1 MRRNTYRY
9 HRLLKDGLLEI
20 VVYDETA
27 INEHVPPGQFELNKN
42 PKSYM
47 PSYVAMRTV
56 EISGKLAANGSNCQ
70 HLPASAS

>member
-1 MRRNTYRY
+1 MRRNTYCY

-47 PSYVAMRTV
+47 PSY
-56 EISGKLAANGSNCQ
+56 AAIMGRGDGACTCPRS
-70 HLPASAS
+70 L